1 MHQCLFAIY
10 ESCYNG
16 DMDENNST
24 ASASTPPDASAE
36 PISEAVVVTEA
47 PTTETT
53 ATVSEAVPEAA
64 PESVSTVEPAPEVI
78 QETATPIIEQAV
90 IDTPA
95 SVQGEIV
102 QSAPA
107 PTESQAPAPTR
118 AVGSVGSEATPAQV
132 KMEAE
137 VSAPLPTLESE
148 VRRSSVDEILHALS
162 PAQIKAIVKKYLYA
176 RSIEGRAS
184 RDRHLVERKQL
195 ILKLIGERSRITRK
209 EVMKLV
215 SISRTG
221 AKRYLNLLE
230 KEGKIVQH
238 GKIGPKVYYTLR

>member
-1 MHQCLFAIY
+1 
-10 ESCYNG
+10 
-16 DMDENNST
+16 MDENNST
-24 ASASTPPDASAE
+24 PAPDTAIPASVTQTPE
-36 PISEAVVVTEA
+36 VVVTPEA
-47 PTTETT
+47 PTVETT
-53 ATVSEAVPEAA
+53 VTVSEAVPETA
-64 PESVSTVEPAPEVI
+64 PVPASTIEPVPAPEVI
-78 QETATPIIEQAV
+78 QETSTPIIEQAV

-95 SVQGEIV
+95 PVQGEVV
-102 QSAPA
+102 QSASVPTETPA
-107 PTESQAPAPTR
+107 PTVSSAGSTPSPAP
-118 AVGSVGSEATPAQV
+118 V
-132 KMEAE
+132 KTEAE

-162 PAQIKAIVKKYLYA
+162 PAQLKAIVKKYLYE

-184 RDRHLVERKQL
+184 RDRHLLERKQL

-215 SISRTG
+215 GISRTG

>member
-1 MHQCLFAIY
+1 
-10 ESCYNG
+10 
-16 DMDENNST
+16 MDENT
-24 ASASTPPDASAE
+24 STPAPDVAT
-36 PISEAVVVTEA
+36 PISDAPTAEATATPPAPAVETPIETFEAVVESASV
-47 PTTETT
+47 PTG
-53 ATVSEAVPEAA
+53 
-64 PESVSTVEPAPEVI
+64 ESTPTVEVV
-78 QETATPIIEQAV
+78 QETPTPIIEQTVA
-90 IDTPA
+90 PA
-95 SVQGEIV
+95 SAQGEIV

-107 PTESQAPAPTR
+107 PTETPAPTVSS
-118 AVGSVGSEATPAQV
+118 AGSAPSPAPV
-132 KMEAE
+132 KTEAE

-162 PAQIKAIVKKYLYA
+162 PAQLKAIVKKYLYA

-184 RDRHLVERKQL
+184 RDVHLQQRKQL

-215 SISRTG
+215 GISRTG

-238 GKIGPKVYYTLR
+238 GKIGPKVYYTLA